1 MNRRKLLKNLT
12 LAAPAAWL
20 PSVVAGL
27 NWSPLALAAF
37 QPT

>member
-1 MNRRKLLKNLT
+1 MNRRTLLKNLA

-27 NWSPLALAAF
+27 NWSLAMSVN
-37 QPT
+37 